1 MASITLYHGSENV
14 IQKPLFH
21 AGNPKNDYGYG
32 FYCTESIELA
42 KEWASSEEK
51 DGFAN
56 QYTLNTTGLSVL
68 NLSDGKYNILNWL
81 AILLQNRTFSITSDI
96 AIDAAAYISENFL
109 VQYEQFDIIWGYRA
123 DDSYFSFANAFLN
136 NTISLKKLNKAMYLG
151 KLGEQIVLKSKKAF
165 SKIKYVTSFAADRS
179 VYYPQKMN
187 RDSAARKAFFEM
199 RSSGAVS
206 AKTGATGTAS
216 SATMA
221 VSAAN
226 DIFVMDI
233 LRGGFKNDDPRIPA
247 VLFE

>member
-56 QYTLNTTGLSVL
+56 QYTLNMNGLTVL
-68 NLSDGKYNILNWL
+68 NLSDENYNILNWL

-109 VQYEQFDIIWGYRA
+109 VQYEQFDIIRGYRA

-136 NTISLKKLNKAMYLG
+136 NTISLQKLNKAMYLG

-165 SKIKYVTSFAADRS
+165 SRIKYVSSVAADRS

-199 RSSGAVS
+199 RSSGVPV
-206 AKTGATGTAS
+206 AKTGATGAAS

-226 DIFVMDI
+226 DSFVMDI

>member
-1 MASITLYHGSENV
+1 MATVTLYHGSENV

-56 QYTLNTTGLSVL
+56 QYTLNMNGLTVL

-96 AIDAAAYISENFL
+96 STDAKAYISENFL
-109 VQYEQFDIIWGYRA
+109 VQYEQFDIIRGYRA

-136 NTISLKKLNKAMYLG
+136 NTISLQKLNQAMYLG

-165 SKIKYVTSFAADRS
+165 SKVKYVSSFAADRS
-179 VYYPQKMN
+179 VYYPKKMN

-199 RSSGAVS
+199 RSLSVVPSGTS
-206 AKTGATGTAS
+206 AAL
-216 SATMA
+216 
-221 VSAAN
+221 AAN